1 MGVYL
6 GYIFGILSA
15 YFIFSDAKKFGLKS
29 PFPFLIFIFSILL
42 PQIVVP
48 SYIVYRMI
56 AKPKKTTFSQIDEPT
71 HLCPKCGRE
80 VDVSL
85 TECPDCHNHL
95 TLSS

>member
-1 MGVYL
+1 MSVYL
-6 GYIFGILSA
+6 GYLFGILSA
-15 YFIFSDAKKFGLKS
+15 YFVFNDAKKFGLKS
-29 PFPFLIFIFSILL
+29 PFPFFIFIFSIFL
-42 PQIVVP
+42 PQIVIP
-48 SYIVYRMI
+48 SYIVYRMF
-56 AKPKKTTFSQIDEPT
+56 AKSKSSTFRQIDEPT